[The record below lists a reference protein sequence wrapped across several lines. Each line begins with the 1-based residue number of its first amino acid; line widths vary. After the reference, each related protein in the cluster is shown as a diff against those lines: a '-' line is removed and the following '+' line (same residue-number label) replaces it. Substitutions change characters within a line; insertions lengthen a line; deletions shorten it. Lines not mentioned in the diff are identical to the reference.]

1 MCCISCCFPCVF
13 LGQLTERVGTMKGG
27 TVFSLVLL
35 FQACAI
41 FFFFLDDLMIAEML
55 VLFFMAMNCKD
66 VTFSN
71 ISGIPTGL
79 PDIMTK
85 IHPHLD
91 DAAEVAFSKGTL
103 FPCPN
108 DRNFGKG
115 VTDDIND
122 SVDLALALAIAA
134 VACQITVLVL
144 VVFNL
149 LQVRAKLRS
158 QGKASSSCPV
168 DFILSL
174 FCPCCIMAL
183 TMKEAGVEART
194 YSFASPTGEAGGS
207 YTSTK
212 TDEIVSAA

>member
-1 MCCISCCFPCVF
+1 
-13 LGQLTERVGTMKGG
+13 MKGG

-158 QGKASSSCPV
+158 QGKVGSSCIS
-168 DFILSL
+168 DLFLGI
-174 FCPCCIMAL
+174 FCPCCSMSL
-183 TMKEAGVEART
+183 TMKEAGVEPGM
-194 YSFASPTGEAGGS
+194 YSFASPDGS
-207 YTSTK
+207 VISG
-212 TDEIVSAA
+212 A